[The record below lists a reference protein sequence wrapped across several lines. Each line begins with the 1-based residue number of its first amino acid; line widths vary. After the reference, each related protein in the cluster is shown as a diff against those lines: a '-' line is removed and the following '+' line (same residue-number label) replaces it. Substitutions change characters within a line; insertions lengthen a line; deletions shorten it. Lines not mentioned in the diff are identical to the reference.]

1 MHKMISSRKI
11 LVLFVG
17 IIALSLLGYGGFSL
31 MGQNQTAPENTSRL
45 SINPY
50 SVHLDGGASILMSG
64 FEAPVRL
71 PANAGVP
78 NISFG
83 FTVPN
88 DYVPNTP
95 MTLELLWETPN
106 THCDFVFGSNFMYRA
121 GEGQAQDLGSAS
133 GGFRPLDASTEFK
146 VTDFTITVAAPA
158 DAHKTAMLRFQITPT
173 AGEFDSLL
181 SGDAVNVS
189 LGRLDKQETDTC
201 GGDVGM
207 AGISVVYSTK

>member
-1 MHKMISSRKI
+1 
-11 LVLFVG
+11 
-17 IIALSLLGYGGFSL
+17 
-31 MGQNQTAPENTSRL
+31 MGQDQTAPENTNRL
-45 SINPY
+45 SIDPY

-95 MTLELLWETPN
+95 MTIELLWEAPN
-106 THCDFVFGSNFMYRA
+106 THCSFVFGTNFIYRA
-121 GEGQAQDLGSAS
+121 GEGQSQDLGSAS

-146 VTDFTITVAAPA
+146 VTDFTITAAAPA
-158 DAHKTAMLRFQITPT
+158 DVHKTAMLRFQITPT

-181 SGDAVNVS
+181 SGDAVDVS

-201 GGDVGM
+201 GGDVGI
-207 AGISVVYSTK
+207 AGISIVYSTK